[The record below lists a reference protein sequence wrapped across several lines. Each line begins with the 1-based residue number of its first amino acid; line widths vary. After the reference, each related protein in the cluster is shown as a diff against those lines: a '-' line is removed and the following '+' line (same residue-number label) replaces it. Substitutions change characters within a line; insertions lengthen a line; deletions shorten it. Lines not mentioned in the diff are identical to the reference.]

1 MENSNVFESIKYS
14 YKIAELDEKANSCS
28 EENPIWE
35 FSVKIEFHNINKSIL
50 DIGITSFVSPLHLAC
65 HNDPINKP
73 LFEFKAKYYVNTP
86 HELNKECIKNILTE
100 ITYQHLLRNTEYL
113 KNKYGIS
120 YDDMNVPSISSLFS
134 YIDIENLDDKLIKI
148 PIYPFYQSEYEKR
161 V

>member
-28 EENPIWE
+28 EENPIGE

-73 LFEFKAKYYVNTP
+73 LFEFKAKYYGSP
-86 HELNKECIKNILTE
+86 DKPGGLSIQLCKSEKKEFYIR
-100 ITYQHLLRNTEYL
+100 Y
-113 KNKYGIS
+113 
-120 YDDMNVPSISSLFS
+120 SS
-134 YIDIENLDDKLIKI
+134 
-148 PIYPFYQSEYEKR
+148 
-161 V
+161 